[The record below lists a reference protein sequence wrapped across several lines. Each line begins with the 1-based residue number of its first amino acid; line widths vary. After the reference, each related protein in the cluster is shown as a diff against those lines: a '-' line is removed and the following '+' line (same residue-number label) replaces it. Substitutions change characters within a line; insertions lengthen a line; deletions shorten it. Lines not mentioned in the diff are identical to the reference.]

1 MGYFWRVLKM
11 SLIIRLMFVAATA
24 AAQEAKPDCQ
34 ESCGNISIPY
44 PFGTSPECYIAEEF
58 LITCNTTNYSPP
70 QAFLARSN
78 IQVLEILLQ
87 GQLRVSGWVGYDC
100 YNSSNHISWLVLSKF
115 TISTTQNKL
124 TAVGCD
130 TIALVKGNRGQ
141 NYTTGCMS
149 LCDSV
154 NDVINGSCSG
164 IGCCQTFIPRGVRSY
179 DIELASVYKHQQ
191 VLDFNPCSYAFV
203 AEDGFPL
210 VLDWAI
216 GNKTCQEAE
225 MDAANYACK
234 ENTQCHDSI
243 SRPGYGCS
251 CSDGYQGNPYL
262 GCQDVDECLTLSP
275 CNGTCLN
282 LPGTFNCSCPK
293 GYEGD
298 GRKNGTG
305 CTLVASQSQRFPLI
319 IILGTSITLLVI
331 LLTSS
336 WIYLGLRE
344 RKLIKRK
351 EKFFQQNG
359 GIMLQQLLSK
369 YEGCTETTKI
379 FTAKDLQKATD
390 NYHESRILGQG
401 GQGTV
406 YKGILPDNRVVA
418 IKKSKVTDQSQVEQF
433 VNEVHILSQINHR
446 NVVKLLGCCLETEVP
461 LLVYEF
467 VTNGTLSSHIHDTKC
482 TSSLSWETCLRIAS
496 ETAGALSYLHSSAS
510 TPIIHRDVK
519 STNVLLDDNFTAKV
533 SDFGASRLVPLDQ
546 TQVATLVQGTFG
558 YLDPEYFHSGQLTDK
573 SDVYSFGVLLAE
585 LLTGKKVI
593 CFDRPE
599 KERHLVRL
607 FHSAVKEDRLLEV
620 LDNKVLNEEHIQ
632 YFMEVAMLAKRCLKV
647 KGQERPT
654 MKEVAMELE
663 RYYITQGD
671 DDTSLLGVST
681 SSSLTLRLTN
691 FPPCFGI
698 QFLTSLKY
706 QHPYLII

>member
-24 AAQEAKPDCQ
+24 AAQEAKPGCQ

-70 QAFLARSN
+70 QAFLTRSN

-87 GQLRVSGWVGYDC
+87 VTGY
-100 YNSSNHISWLVLSKF
+100 
-115 TISTTQNKL
+115 
-124 TAVGCD
+124 
-130 TIALVKGNRGQ
+130 RGQ
-141 NYTTGCMS
+141 NYTTGCVS

-154 NDVINGSCSG
+154 DDVING
-164 IGCCQTFIPRGVRSY
+164 INKY
-179 DIELASVYKHQQ
+179 QQ
-191 VLDFNPCSYAFV
+191 
-203 AEDGFPL
+203 
-210 VLDWAI
+210 
-216 GNKTCQEAE
+216 
-225 MDAANYACK
+225 

-262 GCQDVDECLTLSP
+262 GCQDIDECSTLSP
-275 CNGTCLN
+275 CNGTCQN

-319 IILGTSITLLVI
+319 IILGKHII

-351 EKFFQQNG
+351 EKFFQKNG
-359 GIMLQQLLSK
+359 GLMLQHLLSK

-446 NVVKLLGCCLETEVP
+446 NVVKLLGCCLETE
-461 LLVYEF
+461 
-467 VTNGTLSSHIHDTKC
+467 
-482 TSSLSWETCLRIAS
+482 
-496 ETAGALSYLHSSAS
+496 
-510 TPIIHRDVK
+510 
-519 STNVLLDDNFTAKV
+519 
-533 SDFGASRLVPLDQ
+533 
-546 TQVATLVQGTFG
+546 
-558 YLDPEYFHSGQLTDK
+558 
-573 SDVYSFGVLLAE
+573 
-585 LLTGKKVI
+585 
-593 CFDRPE
+593 

-607 FHSAVKEDRLLEV
+607 FRSAVKEDRLLEV
-620 LDNKVLNEEHIQ
+620 LDNKVLNEEHVQ
-632 YFMEVAMLAKRCLKV
+632 YFMEVAMLAKRCLEV

-663 RYYITQGD
+663 RVLKLIEKHPWVEGHDWNLEETQ
-671 DDTSLLGVST
+671 SLL
-681 SSSLTLRLTN
+681 N
-691 FPPCFGI
+691 E
-698 QFLTSLKY
+698 SLKAAY
-706 QHPYLII
+706 GCDSSNTTGYDSLKSEVKLNIDSGR

>member
-1 MGYFWRVLKM
+1 M

-24 AAQEAKPDCQ
+24 AAQAKPDCQ

-44 PFGTSPECYIAEEF
+44 PFGTRPECYIAEEF

-70 QAFLARSN
+70 QAFLTTSN
-78 IQVLEILLQ
+78 IQVLEISLQ
-87 GQLRVSGWVGYDC
+87 GQLRISGWASYDC
-100 YNSSNHISWLVLSKF
+100 YNSSNNFNGWLGLSKF
-115 TISTTQNKL
+115 TISTTQNKF

-141 NYTTGCMS
+141 NYTTGCLS
-149 LCDSV
+149 LCNSID
-154 NDVINGSCSG
+154 DVINGSCSG
-164 IGCCQTFIPRGVRSY
+164 IGCCQTSIPRGVRSY

-191 VLDFNPCSYAFV
+191 VLGFNPCSYAFV
-203 AEDGFPL
+203 AEDGFFNFSSLDLLDLRGRNQFPL

-216 GNKTCQEAE
+216 GNKTCHEAE

-234 ENTQCHDSI
+234 ENTQCHDST
-243 SRPGYGCS
+243 SGPGYGCS
-251 CSDGYQGNPYL
+251 CSDGYRGNPYL
-262 GCQDVDECLTLSP
+262 GCQDIDECSTLSP
-275 CNGTCLN
+275 CNGTCQN

-344 RKLIKRK
+344 RRLIKRK
-351 EKFFQQNG
+351 EKFFQKNG

-379 FTAKDLQKATD
+379 FTAKGLQKATD

-418 IKKSKVTDQSQVEQF
+418 IK
-433 VNEVHILSQINHR
+433 N
-446 NVVKLLGCCLETEVP
+446 
-461 LLVYEF
+461 
-467 VTNGTLSSHIHDTKC
+467 HIHDTKC

-496 ETAGALSYLHSSAS
+496 ETAG
-510 TPIIHRDVK
+510 DVK
-519 STNVLLDDNFTAKV
+519 STNVLLDDNFMAKV

-573 SDVYSFGVLLAE
+573 SD

-607 FHSAVKEDRLLEV
+607 FRSAVKEDRLLEV
-620 LDNKVLNEEHIQ
+620 LDNKVLNEEHVQ
-632 YFMEVAMLAKRCLKV
+632 YFMEVAMLAKRCLEV

-663 RYYITQGD
+663 RVLKLIEKQPWVEGHDWNLEETQ
-671 DDTSLLGVST
+671 SLL
-681 SSSLTLRLTN
+681 N
-691 FPPCFGI
+691 E
-698 QFLTSLKY
+698 SLKAAY
-706 QHPYLII
+706 GCDSSNTTGYDSLKSEVKLNIDSGR

>member
-1 MGYFWRVLKM
+1 M
-11 SLIIRLMFVAATA
+11 SLIIGLMFVAATA

-44 PFGTSPECYIAEEF
+44 PFGTSPECYISEEF

-70 QAFLARSN
+70 QAFLTTSN

-100 YNSSNHISWLVLSKF
+100 YNSSNHNSWLELSKF

-130 TIALVKGNRGQ
+130 TIALVTGYRGQ
-141 NYTTGCMS
+141 NYTTGCVS

-154 NDVINGSCSG
+154 DDVINGSCAG
-164 IGCCQTFIPRGVRSY
+164 IGCCQTFIPRGARSY
-179 DIELASVYKHQQ
+179 DIELASINKYQQ

-203 AEDGFPL
+203 AEDGVFNFSSLDLLDLRGRQKFPL
-210 VLDWAI
+210 VLDWLSETKIARKQKWTQQITHARRTHNVMTPSVAQAMAAVALTATKAI
-216 GNKTCQEAE
+216 
-225 MDAANYACK
+225 
-234 ENTQCHDSI
+234 
-243 SRPGYGCS
+243 
-251 CSDGYQGNPYL
+251 
-262 GCQDVDECLTLSP
+262 LTSAV
-275 CNGTCLN
+275 
-282 LPGTFNCSCPK
+282 K

-351 EKFFQQNG
+351 EKFFQKNG

-379 FTAKDLQKATD
+379 FTAKGLQKATD

-663 RYYITQGD
+663 RVLKLIEKHPWVQGHD
-671 DDTSLLGVST
+671 WNLEETEALM
-681 SSSLTLRLTN
+681 N
-691 FPPCFGI
+691 E
-698 QFLTSLKY
+698 SLKAAY
-706 QHPYLII
+706 GCDSSNTTGYDSLKSEVKLNIDSGR